1 MHSTCIYLFAIASLL
16 TIAKITPIKSQHH
29 LPNLDTVKQ
38 WNLLTYDFPWN
49 WPVNDKELN
58 NPEQIVATGFEV
70 SYNRIFI
77 ATPRLFSG
85 VPATLS
91 SIPRGSIGDSPVL
104 QVNRKTNLSI
114 PNINWKIFQRHIR
127 IGHIIH
133 LGHVNIIAL
142 ILV

>member
-1 MHSTCIYLFAIASLL
+1 MHSTFIYLFAIASLL
-16 TIAKITPIKSQHH
+16 TIAKISPIKSQHH

-104 QVNRKTNLSI
+104 QVN
-114 PNINWKIFQRHIR
+114 
-127 IGHIIH
+127 
-133 LGHVNIIAL
+133 
-142 ILV
+142 